1 MQYPQDPLA
10 AATLTSELDIPWL
23 MIDDGVKYD
32 KFKDQLRVAL
42 ENGAQGFL
50 VDEVLWQE
58 VGKMRLKDQSPDLPA
73 IEKFL
78 QTTSKDRMI
87 ELMRIAGE
95 ERE

>member
-1 MQYPQDPLA
+1 
-10 AATLTSELDIPWL
+10 
-23 MIDDGVKYD
+23 
-32 KFKDQLRVAL
+32 
-42 ENGAQGFL
+42 
-50 VDEVLWQE
+50 
-58 VGKMRLKDQSPDLPA
+58 MRLKDQSPDLPA